1 MGPGTGFSSGPGY
14 DVDDDVGVVVDVD
27 DAREREQRWA
37 GLRQR
42 AERLAR
48 VAGNPP
54 ACSRATLQLFH

>member
-1 MGPGTGFSSGPGY
+1 MIDNDNHAGNA
-14 DVDDDVGVVVDVD
+14 DAED
-27 DAREREQRWA
+27 DAEQQVEQSWVEQ
-37 GLRQR
+37 QR

>member
-1 MGPGTGFSSGPGY
+1 MLLFNL
-14 DVDDDVGVVVDVD
+14 DVSVVVDVD
-27 DAREREQRWA
+27 DAREREQVWA